1 MVHTLIP
8 SICLLTEHFH
18 INTLT
23 SVVADNACFGAT
35 FIINVTADNKS
46 NQGR

>member
-23 SVVADNACFGAT
+23 SIVADNALEPLLSST
-35 FIINVTADNKS
+35 
-46 NQGR
+46 